1 MTKCDIHMRMIKP
14 EDIPENMGNTGLAT
28 NIELQD
34 ADIADK
40 MLLMHTLAR
49 VLKLDKV
56 DILMFSAAELDNVFS
71 EHETQ
76 IRMPGGFQYEG

>member
-1 MTKCDIHMRMIKP
+1 MTKCDIRMRMIKP
-14 EDIPENMGNTGLAT
+14 EDIPENMGDTGLAT

-49 VLKLDKV
+49 VLKLNKV
-56 DILMFSAAELDNVFS
+56 DILMFSAAELDGVFS
-71 EHETQ
+71 KHETQ

>member
-1 MTKCDIHMRMIKP
+1 MTKCDIHMRMIEP

-28 NIELQD
+28 TVELRD
-34 ADIADK
+34 ADISDK

-56 DILMFSAAELDNVFS
+56 DILMFSAAELDGVFS

-76 IRMPGGFQYEG
+76 IRMPGGFEYES